1 VTDNP
6 VRTLATLA
14 LAACLALGLVTP
26 ADAAPTAPTASGVL
40 NAPTLGDGAPDT
52 LELRDQFFGA
62 ATAGARTS
70 SARAALP
77 RPDWDPSL
85 PQGRACTDLVCLHY
99 VGVSG
104 DAPPMASS
112 TGGTPDWVTLTLTT
126 ADATFA
132 RMTQLGWPL
141 PPSDRGAG
149 GTPQFDIYLQDLG
162 RRGLYGYCA
171 PEQIVP
177 GERNVA
183 SSYCV
188 LDNDFAEFPLPP
200 TPSMR
205 VTVAHELFHA
215 VQFGLDAR
223 DDGWF
228 LEATATWMEEQI
240 TDDVNDNRQ
249 YLRHG
254 QLGDPGT
261 PLDTF
266 DSGLG
271 SYGNWIFF
279 QRLSQ
284 HFGTGAVRQVWAR
297 ADGHVGRRNDFSV
310 RAVKRYVESRGV
322 SWPRFYAGFVAAN
335 RTARSSYDEGSAY
348 RPAAPQA
355 RVRLG
360 RGRSTWSR
368 EVTLDHLTGHVV
380 SLRPGPGLRH
390 GRLRL
395 TVDAGRQA
403 TAPAAHV
410 VLIGRHGVIARSP
423 IRLDRRGHGSRVVKF
438 HRPRVRRVELVLANA
453 STRYT
458 CNRGTQF
465 ACHGRSGDDRRGFRV
480 TARVLR

>member
-1 VTDNP
+1 MTDNP

-26 ADAAPTAPTASGVL
+26 AGAAPTPSTAGAL
-40 NAPTLGDGAPDT
+40 GAPSVGGGAEDT
-52 LELRDQFFGA
+52 LALRDEFFGT
-62 ATAGARTS
+62 ATAGARTY

-77 RPDWDPSL
+77 RPEWDASL
-85 PQGRACTDLVCLHY
+85 PQGRECTDLVCLHY

-112 TGGTPDWVTLTLTT
+112 TGGTPDWVALTLST
-126 ADATFA
+126 ASASFA
-132 RMTQLGWPL
+132 RMGQLGWPM

-171 PEQIVP
+171 PEQVVP

-188 LDNDFAEFPLPP
+188 LDNDFVEFPLPP

-223 DDGWF
+223 EDGWF
-228 LEATATWMEEQI
+228 LEASATWMEEQI

-279 QRLSQ
+279 QRLTQ
-284 HFGTGAVRQVWAR
+284 RFGGQAVRQVWAR

-310 RAVKRYVESRGV
+310 RAIKRYVESRGV

-335 RTARSSYDEGSAY
+335 RTARSSYAEGSSY
-348 RPAAPQA
+348 RPSAPQA

-360 RGRSTWSR
+360 RGRGTWSR
-368 EVTLDHLTGHVV
+368 TVTLDHLTGQAL
-380 SLRPGPGLRH
+380 SLRPSPGLRR
-390 GRLRL
+390 GR
-395 TVDAGRQA
+395 
-403 TAPAAHV
+403 
-410 VLIGRHGVIARSP
+410 
-423 IRLDRRGHGSRVVKF
+423 
-438 HRPRVRRVELVLANA
+438 
-453 STRYT
+453 
-458 CNRGTQF
+458 
-465 ACHGRSGDDRRGFRV
+465 
-480 TARVLR
+480 

>member
-1 VTDNP
+1 MTDNP

-14 LAACLALGLVTP
+14 LAACLALGLGTP
-26 ADAAPTAPTASGVL
+26 AGAASPSSAPTTPVRAS
-40 NAPTLGDGAPDT
+40 ASAPDT
-52 LELRDQFFGA
+52 LELRDQFFGT
-62 ATAGARTS
+62 ATAGARPY

-77 RPDWDPSL
+77 RPSWDSSL
-85 PQGRACTDLVCLHY
+85 PQGRECTALVCVHY
-99 VGVSG
+99 VGASV

-112 TGGTPDWVTLTLTT
+112 TGGTPDWVALTLRT
-126 ADATFA
+126 ADASFA
-132 RMTQLGWPL
+132 RMGQLGWPL

-149 GTPQFDIYLQDLG
+149 GTAQFDIYLQDLG

-171 PEQIVP
+171 PEQVVP

-188 LDNDFAEFPLPP
+188 LDNDFGEFPLPP

-223 DDGWF
+223 EDGWF
-228 LEATATWMEEQI
+228 LEATATWMEEQV

-254 QLGDPGT
+254 QLGDPDT

-279 QRLSQ
+279 QRLTQ
-284 HFGTGAVRQVWAR
+284 RFGTDAVRQVWAD
-297 ADGHVGRRNDFSV
+297 ADGHLGRRNDFSV
-310 RAVKRYVESRGV
+310 RAVRRYVESRGA
-322 SWPRFYAGFVAAN
+322 SWPRFYAGFIAAN
-335 RTARSSYDEGSAY
+335 RTARSSYAEGSAY
-348 RPAAPQA
+348 RPTAPQSRA
-355 RVRLG
+355 RLG
-360 RGRSTWSR
+360 RGRRTWSR
-368 EVTLDHLTGHVV
+368 AVTLDHLTGHVV
-380 SLRPGPGLRH
+380 SLRPGPGLRR
-390 GRLRL
+390 GRLRIAI
-395 TVDAGRQA
+395 DAGRRA

-410 VLIGRHGVIARSP
+410 VLIGRKGVIGRSP
-423 IRLDRRGHGSRVVKF
+423 IRLDRRGHGSRVVAF
-438 HRPRVRRVELVLANA
+438 RRPRVRRVEVVLANA

-480 TARVLR
+480 SARVLR

>member
-1 VTDNP
+1 MTDNP
-6 VRTLATLA
+6 VRALATLA
-14 LAACLALGLVTP
+14 LAACLALGLLTVAGPST
-26 ADAAPTAPTASGVL
+26 AAQAPTRATGTDP
-40 NAPTLGDGAPDT
+40 GADT

-62 ATAGARTS
+62 GAGTAGERRY
-70 SARAALP
+70 SARAAVP
-77 RPDWDPSL
+77 RPAWDAAL
-85 PQGRACTDLVCLHY
+85 PQGRECTDIVCVHY
-99 VGVSG
+99 VGASG

-112 TGGTPDWVTLTLTT
+112 TGGAPDWVALTLRT
-126 ADATFA
+126 AYDSLL
-132 RMTQLGWPL
+132 RMSQLGWPL

-149 GTPQFDIYLQDLG
+149 GTAQFDVYLQDLG

-171 PEQIVP
+171 PEQMVP

-223 DDGWF
+223 EDGWL

-240 TDDVNDNRQ
+240 TDDVDDNRQ
-249 YLRHG
+249 YLVHG
-254 QLGDPGT
+254 QLGDPRT

-279 QRLSQ
+279 QRLTQ
-284 HFGTGAVRQVWAR
+284 RFGSDAVRQVWAR
-297 ADGHVGRRNDFSV
+297 ADGHVGRRNHFSV
-310 RAVKRYVESRGV
+310 KAVKRYVESRGV

-335 RTARSSYDEGSAY
+335 RTARASYAEGSAY
-348 RPAAPQA
+348 RPTSPQSRA
-355 RVRLG
+355 LLG
-360 RGRSTWSR
+360 RGRRSWTRTVS
-368 EVTLDHLTGHVV
+368 LDHLTGHVA
-380 SLRPGPGLRH
+380 SLRPAPGPRR
-390 GRLRL
+390 GRLRIS
-395 TVDAGRQA
+395 VDAGRRA
-403 TAPAAHV
+403 TAPGAHV
-410 VLIGRHGVIARSP
+410 VLIGRKGVIGRSP
-423 IRLDRRGHGSRVVKF
+423 IRLDRSGHGTRVVTF
-438 HRPRVRRVELVLANA
+438 HRPRVRRVEVVVANA

-458 CNRGTQF
+458 CNRGSQF
-465 ACHGRSGDDRRGFRV
+465 ACHGKPRDDRRGFRI